1 MQNDVPRSHAT
12 PTSLKNETQS
22 FVLRASGLNSR
33 IPRSDS
39 IFCIKSMIK
48 KTGDWKKHVEAN
60 SRLMK
65 KFEESRAELEKVL
78 RVAQE
83 GLEEKGDPE
92 ELLRRHTVSLLHMVQ
107 LIHVCG
113 QPISGK

>member
-1 MQNDVPRSHAT
+1 MV
-12 PTSLKNETQS
+12 
-22 FVLRASGLNSR
+22 
-33 IPRSDS
+33 
-39 IFCIKSMIK
+39 K
-48 KTGDWKKHVEAN
+48 KTGDWKKHVETN

-92 ELLRRHTVSLLHMVQ
+92 DLLKRHTVSASNVGPWGREDMSKPSRMKNKKSVMF
-107 LIHVCG
+107 
-113 QPISGK
+113 

>member
-1 MQNDVPRSHAT
+1 MPGYRGVI
-12 PTSLKNETQS
+12 
-22 FVLRASGLNSR
+22 FF
-33 IPRSDS
+33 
-39 IFCIKSMIK
+39 FCIKNMIK
-48 KTGDWKKHVEAN
+48 KTGEWKKHVEAN

-92 ELLRRHTVSLLHMVQ
+92 ELLRKHTVSLLCVHQ
-107 LIHVCG
+107 PVCADT
-113 QPISGK
+113 SSETVN

>member
-1 MQNDVPRSHAT
+1 MPRY
-12 PTSLKNETQS
+12 QGVI
-22 FVLRASGLNSR
+22 FF
-33 IPRSDS
+33 
-39 IFCIKSMIK
+39 FCIKNMIK

-92 ELLRRHTVSLLHMVQ
+92 ELLRKHTVSMLCVHQ
-107 LIHVCG
+107 PVCADNL
-113 QPISGK
+113 SETVN

>member
-1 MQNDVPRSHAT
+1 M
-12 PTSLKNETQS
+12 
-22 FVLRASGLNSR
+22 
-33 IPRSDS
+33 
-39 IFCIKSMIK
+39 
-48 KTGDWKKHVEAN
+48 EAN

-92 ELLRRHTVSLLHMVQ
+92 ELLRRHTVSL
-107 LIHVCG
+107 
-113 QPISGK
+113 P

>member
-1 MQNDVPRSHAT
+1 
-12 PTSLKNETQS
+12 
-22 FVLRASGLNSR
+22 
-33 IPRSDS
+33 
-39 IFCIKSMIK
+39 MIK

-60 SRLMK
+60 TRLMK

-92 ELLRRHTVSLLHMVQ
+92 ELLRRHTVSLLGVVP
-107 LIHVCG
+107 LTHVCG

>member
-1 MQNDVPRSHAT
+1 
-12 PTSLKNETQS
+12 
-22 FVLRASGLNSR
+22 
-33 IPRSDS
+33 
-39 IFCIKSMIK
+39 
-48 KTGDWKKHVEAN
+48 
-60 SRLMK
+60 MK

-92 ELLRRHTVSLLHMVQ
+92 ELLRRHTVSLLGVVP